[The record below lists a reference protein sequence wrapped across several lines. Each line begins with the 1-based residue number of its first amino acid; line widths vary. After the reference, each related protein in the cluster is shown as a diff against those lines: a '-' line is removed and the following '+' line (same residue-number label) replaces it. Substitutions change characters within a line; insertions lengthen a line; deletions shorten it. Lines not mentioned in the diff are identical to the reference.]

1 MTSCNRSM
9 FLTVGALALGL
20 LATPWPSTA
29 LPLLIIREDSGP
41 NIKKELFRAD
51 GNFASIWDSAQ
62 GLSFSFPVPVTAA
75 GDGLFRMFA
84 GGDLNNLGTDRIDV
98 TTGPFGSRTLL
109 GTFAFPIGDAH
120 FTACEPPFPPHTNP
134 SPCPVPE
141 TVPGGR
147 HRNPAKGPEVG
158 EVEGRRNTS
167 SFSAGT
173 PGLIVPQSL
182 LVGGTTLTLD
192 LFPRNEIYDLYIDRL
207 EVEYRITPITPV
219 PEPET
224 WLLLAVGLG
233 ALLPRAIRRHRLNGL
248 ALPR

>member
-1 MTSCNRSM
+1 MTFCKRSM
-9 FLTVGALALGL
+9 FLTAGALAVGL

-29 LPLLIIREDSGP
+29 SPLLIIRQDSGP
-41 NIKKELFRAD
+41 NIKQELFRAD
-51 GNFASIWDSAQ
+51 GNFPNIWDSAQ

-75 GDGLFRMFA
+75 DDGLFRMFA
-84 GGDLNNLGTDRIDV
+84 GGDLNNLSIDRIDV

-109 GTFAFPIGDAH
+109 GTFAFPIGDVH
-120 FTACEPPFPPHTNP
+120 FTGCEAPPHDNP

-147 HRNPAKGPEVG
+147 HRNPAAGPAVG
-158 EVEGRRNTS
+158 EVEGRRNTTE
-167 SFSAGT
+167 FSAGT
-173 PGLIVPQSL
+173 PGLVVPQSL

-207 EVEYRITPITPV
+207 EVEYRYTPV

-233 ALLPRAIRRHRLNGL
+233 ALLPRAIRRHLLNGL